1 MYNCNITRDKV
12 YLYMSQFVMAKR
24 DTFVNLMKN
33 MDVESA
39 VPQGTYMFLI
49 TSDRQTKYLEPD
61 EICVYTPEL
70 GTNYS
75 YKGDWEAYEPA

>member
-1 MYNCNITRDKV
+1 
-12 YLYMSQFVMAKR
+12 MSQFVMAKR

-33 MDVESA
+33 MEVESA
-39 VPQGTYMFLI
+39 VPKGTYMFLI

-70 GTNYS
+70 GTNYT
-75 YKGDWEAYEPA
+75 YKGDWEVYESA

>member
-1 MYNCNITRDKV
+1 
-12 YLYMSQFVMAKR
+12 MSQFVIAKR

-70 GTNYS
+70 GTNYT
-75 YKGDWEAYEPA
+75 YKGDWEAYEPT